1 MLRTIRVLLT
11 GTALSLAAITGTQA
25 ADPAAQTEP
34 VAANDASS
42 MCGCCHMVR
51 VWNGYYWVW
60 VQVCE

>member
-25 ADPAAQTEP
+25 EPAVQAEP
-34 VAANDASS
+34 AAANDASQ

-51 VWNGYYWVW
+51 VWNGYYLVW